1 MRIAYLVNQY
11 PTVSH
16 SFIRREIL
24 ALERLGFEVSRFAIR
39 GWDVDLADPQD
50 RAERERTRFVLRSGV
65 PALAVAAIRTMLSR
79 PVRFIKALA
88 TAWRM
93 SRRAERPL
101 PVHLIY
107 VAEACCIEAWLRA
120 SKIEHL
126 HAHFGTNSAE
136 VAMLVHVL
144 GGPPWSF
151 TAHGTETF
159 DNPGLVGLA
168 EKASR
173 CAFVVAVSSYGRA
186 QICRSLEPT
195 EWSKVHVVH
204 CGLDPEFLAG
214 PVTPFSDAKRL
225 VCVARL
231 SPEKGHTV
239 LLQAARRL
247 NEEGLG
253 FELVLAGD
261 GPLRAEMETM
271 IASYGLRDKVR
282 ITGWLSGAEVRR
294 EIAASRALLLTS
306 FAEGLPVVLMEAM
319 ALSRPVI
326 ATFVAG
332 VPELVKPG
340 THGWLVPAGDVDELA
355 HAMRECLQ
363 ADRDALMRMGAAAQ
377 ARVLERH
384 NVDSSAR
391 QLAGLFEQS
400 RKPKMS
406 YSSD

>member
-1 MRIAYLVNQY
+1 
-11 PTVSH
+11 
-16 SFIRREIL
+16 
-24 ALERLGFEVSRFAIR
+24 
-39 GWDVDLADPQD
+39 
-50 RAERERTRFVLRSGV
+50 
-65 PALAVAAIRTMLSR
+65 
-79 PVRFIKALA
+79 
-88 TAWRM
+88 M

-107 VAEACCIEAWLRA
+107 VAEACCIEAWVRA

-136 VAMLVHVL
+136 VAMLVHIL

-186 QICRSLEPT
+186 QICRSLEPP

-214 PVTPFSDAKRL
+214 PPVAPFSEAKRL

-247 NEEGLG
+247 NEEGLS
-253 FELVLAGD
+253 FDLVLAGD
-261 GPLRAEMETM
+261 GPLRTDIEAMV
-271 IASYGLRDKVR
+271 ASYGLQDKVR

-326 ATFVAG
+326 ATYVAG

-340 THGWLVPAGDVDELA
+340 VHGWLVPAGDVDELA

-363 ADRDALMRMGAAAQ
+363 ADRDVLTRMGAAAQ
-377 ARVLERH
+377 TRVRDRH

-391 QLAGLFEQS
+391 QLAKLFEQS
-400 RKPKMS
+400 FRKPEMS